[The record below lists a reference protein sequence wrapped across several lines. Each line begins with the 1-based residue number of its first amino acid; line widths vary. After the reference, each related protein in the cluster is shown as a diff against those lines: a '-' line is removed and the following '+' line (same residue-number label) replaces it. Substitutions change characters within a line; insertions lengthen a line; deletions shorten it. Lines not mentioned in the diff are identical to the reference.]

1 MSELTMREKAKVMD
15 GDAIRRAVVRMAH
28 EVLEG
33 NKSASGLAVVG
44 VQTRGVPLARRLASA
59 IEAIEGVAVPVGVL
73 DTRPFRDD
81 RQERDRPHPPDFPF
95 EVADRTIIL
104 VDDVLYTGRTVRA
117 ALEGL
122 ILRGRPRSIQLAVL
136 IDRGHRE
143 LPVRPDYVGK
153 NLPTSS
159 REHVRVRLAEQ
170 DGVDEVIIEE
180 SQASPAPSSPART

>member
-1 MSELTMREKAKVMD
+1 MTDLTMREKAKVMD
-15 GDAIRRAVVRMAH
+15 ADAIRRAVLRMAH
-28 EVLEG
+28 EVLER
-33 NKSASGLAVVG
+33 NKSAAGLTVVG
-44 VQTRGVPLARRLASA
+44 VQTRGVALARRLAA
-59 IEAIEGVAVPVGVL
+59 AVEAIEGMAIPVGLL

-81 RQERDRPHPPDFPF
+81 RRERDRPEPPAFPF
-95 EVADRTIIL
+95 EIADRTIIL

-136 IDRGHRE
+136 VDRGHRE

-159 REHVRVRLAEQ
+159 REHVRVRLVEY

-180 SQASPAPSSPART
+180 LA

>member
-1 MSELTMREKAKVMD
+1 MSDLTMREKAKVMD

-28 EVLEG
+28 EVLER
-33 NKSASGLAVVG
+33 NKSASDLAVVG

-81 RQERDRPHPPDFPF
+81 RQERIRPEPPDFAF

-122 ILRGRPRSIQLAVL
+122 ILKGRPRSIQLAVL

-159 REHVRVRLAEQ
+159 REHVRVRLTEQ
-170 DGVDEVIIEE
+170 DGMDEVIIEE

>member
-1 MSELTMREKAKVMD
+1 MSDHVMHEKAKVMD
-15 GDAIRRAVVRMAH
+15 ADAIRRAIVRMAH
-28 EVLEG
+28 EVLER

-44 VQTRGVPLARRLASA
+44 VPTRGVPLAKRLAAA
-59 IEAIEGVAVPVGVL
+59 IGTIEGVAIPVGVL
-73 DTRPFRDD
+73 DTGPFRDD
-81 RQERDRPHPPDFPF
+81 RRDRERTAPPLPF

-122 ILRGRPRSIQLAVL
+122 ILQGRPRGIQLAVL

-159 REHVRVRLAEQ
+159 REHVRVRLVEQ
-170 DGVDEVIIEE
+170 DGIDEVIIEE
-180 SQASPAPSSPART
+180 MPQGA